1 MPCQPNSTCRRCP
14 ALNACS
20 DAAIQANVL
29 NGVWSVTRRRN
40 AS

>member
-1 MPCQPNSTCRRCP
+1 MGR
-14 ALNACS
+14 ACS
-20 DAAIQANVL
+20 DARIQARVL

>member
-1 MPCQPNSTCRRCP
+1 MVR
-14 ALNACS
+14 ACS
-20 DAAIQANVL
+20 DARIQASVL